1 MPPPVQKNK
10 SLFMRCILFGGG
22 IMQGAFTSGG
32 PLVVIYASR
41 ALTEKSSFRVTLCL
55 LWLTLN
61 SMMIIKW
68 AVSGDVFTMHFLKM
82 FFCILPF
89 SGAGIIFGD
98 FMHRRIN
105 ERNFR
110 LLVYSVL
117 IGAAVML
124 GINQL
129 LKFFSE

>member
-1 MPPPVQKNK
+1 MPIQHPAKKNIW
-10 SLFMRCILFGGG
+10 MRAVLFGGG

-41 ALTEKSSFRVTLCL
+41 VLTEKSVFRVTLCL

-61 SMMIIKW
+61 SIMITKW
-68 AVSGDVFTMHFLKM
+68 AVSGDVFTLSFLKM
-82 FFCILPF
+82 FLGILPF
-89 SGAGIIFGD
+89 GGCGMIFGD

-110 LLVYSVL
+110 ILVYSVL
-117 IGAAVML
+117 IGAALML
-124 GINQL
+124 VCNQ
-129 LKFFSE
+129 